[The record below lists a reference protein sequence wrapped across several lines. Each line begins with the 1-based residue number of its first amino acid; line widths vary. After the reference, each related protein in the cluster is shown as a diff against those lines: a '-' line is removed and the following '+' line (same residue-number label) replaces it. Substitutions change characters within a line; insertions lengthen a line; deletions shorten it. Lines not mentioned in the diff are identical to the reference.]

1 MTVDRLKEKLSSG
14 AADFVRFGLVG
25 ISNSAVDFGV
35 TNLLVLTFKAKSS
48 LSLMAISFVACALA
62 TLNSYLLNRK
72 WTFRRS
78 GPARRASEVSQFF
91 AVALMAMLVNTSI
104 FLFVTKYAPDRLAIV
119 TWRR

>member
-1 MTVDRLKEKLSSG
+1 
-14 AADFVRFGLVG
+14 
-25 ISNSAVDFGV
+25 
-35 TNLLVLTFKAKSS
+35 
-48 LSLMAISFVACALA
+48 MAISFVACALA

-104 FLFVTKYAPDRLAIV
+104 FLFVTKYAPDRLAIGHMAAVNLGKLAGIV
-119 TWRR
+119 TAFTFSFLGYRFASFRMNA